1 MKAKVI
7 ARVTDKQSRTRTPR
21 CVENSNIMVQ
31 SNAND
36 SSAACTTF
44 LAITGYKISHARS
57 LCYNLQAKSLFFLK
71 NSKVTVGL
79 SACASTEKSWPQS
92 EDRM

>member
-21 CVENSNIMVQ
+21 CVENSNTMVQ

-71 NSKVTVGL
+71 NSKVSDGRTFCL
-79 SACASTEKSWPQS
+79 
-92 EDRM
+92 